1 MEEEKVLEEVK
12 PEEVEDVVEDVTTEI
27 EVEGGDDENVEVKP
41 LTHEEGENV
50 EIGDTNIQEG

>member
-1 MEEEKVLEEVK
+1 MDEEKKVEE
-12 PEEVEDVVEDVTTEI
+12 VVEDVTTEI
-27 EVEGGDDENVEVKP
+27 EVEGGDGENVEAKP